1 MKRHQLRDLIAG
13 GESSTVEFKRKFT
26 QADKIARE
34 IIAFA
39 NTSGGFLLVGV
50 DDDGSIIGVP
60 SEKETVAQLTHA
72 VSLIVPPLDVHLE
85 IVEIEWLDVIVVQ
98 VPNSTEKPHRLLSD
112 DPSERPHER
121 KAFIR
126 QGENTV
132 TASKEMAKILSL
144 QNPTAPG
151 VTISIGDRERRL
163 FTYLERHERAS
174 VVDFAKLVNISRR
187 RASQILIKL
196 VRAGVLHIHSDGAGD
211 YYTLR

>member
-1 MKRHQLRDLIAG
+1 
-13 GESSTVEFKRKFT
+13 
-26 QADKIARE
+26 
-34 IIAFA
+34 
-39 NTSGGFLLVGV
+39 
-50 DDDGSIIGVP
+50 
-60 SEKETVAQLTHA
+60 
-72 VSLIVPPLDVHLE
+72 
-85 IVEIEWLDVIVVQ
+85 
-98 VPNSTEKPHRLLSD
+98 
-112 DPSERPHER
+112 
-121 KAFIR
+121 
-126 QGENTV
+126 
-132 TASKEMAKILSL
+132 MAKILSL